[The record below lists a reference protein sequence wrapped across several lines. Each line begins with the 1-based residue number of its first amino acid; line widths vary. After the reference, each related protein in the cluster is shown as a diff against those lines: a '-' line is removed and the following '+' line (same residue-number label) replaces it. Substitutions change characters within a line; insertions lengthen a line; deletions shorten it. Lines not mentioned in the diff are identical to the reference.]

1 MVGTGLK
8 NEMVISE
15 LLISGS
21 SALKPRN
28 EFGVYVFSGSVVDDG
43 IVSGQLTK
51 PKYNTTELLKS
62 IDTTIIELLP
72 PPPPPIDD
80 RVARPIYNEATQ
92 SVIDLT
98 AQVAVLNTTIT
109 DLRAKVE
116 ELQVISQSLRI
127 DLDLKAINLAASENQ
142 KVQLSS
148 KITTTVTQLQNSVQK
163 ATSEAIQRVSLT
175 ARNQSLQQELDALRI
190 AATAKEQA
198 LAAGAVST
206 GQLASILFDGGDPSK
221 TKTQGFDIVMD
232 YGGGYASTASGG
244 KFAASNSPW
253 QNNFKKYFEVICS
266 SDLTGATYIDVDV
279 RFKGGMSSS
288 PYDFGFSLPAR
299 IQAGKTLR
307 FPIDAPSSYLNG
319 LPGQHGGGL
328 FSHSSP
334 TLYDFT
340 MSIIVTDSSGK
351 SESKDYS
358 MRIYNHN

>member
-43 IVSGQLTK
+43 VVSGQLTK

-98 AQVAVLNTTIT
+98 AQVAVLNITIT

-142 KVQLSS
+142 KVQLAS

-206 GQLASILFDGGDPSK
+206 GQLSSILFDGGKP
-221 TKTQGFDIVMD
+221 TKIDGVDIGMD
-232 YGGGYASTASGG
+232 YGGGYGSQASAG
-244 KFAASNSPW
+244 KLAAPGNSLSNT
-253 QNNFKKYFEVICS
+253 FKTYFEVICS
-266 SDLTGATYIDVDV
+266 SDLAGATYIDVDV
-279 RFKGGMSSS
+279 RFKGGISSS
-288 PYDFGFSLPAR
+288 PFNFGFTTPAR

-307 FPIDAPSSYLNG
+307 FPMDAPSSYLNG

-328 FSHSSP
+328 LSHSSP